1 MTIPF
6 DPALLFLAGGFAAGV
21 FVAGLALYARFS
33 RRQGAALNALEL
45 TRSELDRARAQ
56 VDDLHNHRQ
65 QLQGEWAAAHNALEL
80 TRSELDRTRAQVD
93 ELQGRSQQL
102 QSESAAA
109 NASLAS
115 ERQRFAEQLQLLKE
129 ARETLNRDFENL
141 ANRIF
146 EEKQAS
152 FSRHSKLALDST
164 VDPLRKEIADFRKKV
179 EDAYDKENAERNQLI
194 GQIQQLKVEAQR
206 IGDDALQLARALK
219 GDSKQQGNWGEV
231 VLERLLEES
240 GLTKGRE
247 YDTQV
252 SLVADGGQRRNPDVI
267 IHLPDNRDIVI
278 DAKVSLVDYERYCRA
293 EEGAD
298 RQRHLARHLAS
309 IRGHIS
315 GLSRKAYEQLP
326 GVNTLDFVLIFVPI
340 EAAFMAA
347 LEHDHTL
354 FRDAYDQ
361 GIILVS
367 PSTLLATLRTVH
379 NIWRYEDQNRNAE
392 KIAIQAGALH
402 DQFVLVIES
411 LEEVGRLIDRSQ
423 EAWQQTRK
431 RLVDGRGNLV
441 KRMDDLKRMG
451 ARARKALPAAIRR
464 DAEVDGDDMA
474 DAELEAPDRADTALE
489 GPADNG
495 RDRETTA

>member
-1 MTIPF
+1 MNLPI
-6 DPALLFLAGGFAAGV
+6 DPQILFFAAGLGLGALL
-21 FVAGLALYARFS
+21 AGLALGARFS
-33 RRQGAALNALEL
+33 RRQGATANALDL
-45 TRSELDRARAQ
+45 TRAELERVRLELHEVQGQNQELRA
-56 VDDLHNHRQ
+56 
-65 QLQGEWAAAHNALEL
+65 ECAAAGA
-80 TRSELDRTRAQVD
+80 T
-93 ELQGRSQQL
+93 
-102 QSESAAA
+102 
-109 NASLAS
+109 LAS
-115 ERQRFAEQLQLLKE
+115 ERQRFDEQLTLL
-129 ARETLNRDFENL
+129 RETREALNRDFENL

-146 EEKQAS
+146 EDKQAS
-152 FSRHSKLALDST
+152 FSRTSKLALDST

-179 EDAYDKENAERNQLI
+179 EDAYEKENAERNQLI

-206 IGDDALQLARALK
+206 IGDDAVQLARALK
-219 GDSKQQGNWGEV
+219 GDSKMQGNWGEV

-240 GLTKGRE
+240 GLSKGRE

-252 SLVADGGQRRNPDVI
+252 SLVAEGGQRRNPDVI
-267 IHLPDNRDIVI
+267 VHLPDNRDIVI

-293 EEGAD
+293 EDDAERLQHRAA
-298 RQRHLARHLAS
+298 HLRSLRA
-309 IRGHIS
+309 HIN

-340 EAAFMAA
+340 EAAFMVA

-411 LEEVGRLIDRSQ
+411 LDEVGRMIDRSQ

-441 KRMDDLKRMG
+441 KRMDDLRRMG
-451 ARARKALPAAIRR
+451 ARARKALPPGIR
-464 DAEVDGDDMA
+464 DAARLEDADDGGDEREV
-474 DAELEAPDRADTALE
+474 AP
-489 GPADNG
+489 
-495 RDRETTA
+495 

>member
-1 MTIPF
+1 MITTSIPLEW
-6 DPALLFLAGGFAAGV
+6 LLFAAGCSLGAI
-21 FVAGLALYARFS
+21 VAGLALYARFS
-33 RRQGAALNALEL
+33 RTQGATLNALEL
-45 TRSELDRARAQ
+45 TRAELERVRFE
-56 VDDLHNHRQ
+56 LHDVEGDNQ
-65 QLQGEWAAAHNALEL
+65 QL
-80 TRSELDRTRAQVD
+80 RSAC
-93 ELQGRSQQL
+93 
-102 QSESAAA
+102 AAA
-109 NASLAS
+109 NATLAS
-115 ERQRFAEQLQLLKE
+115 ERQRFEEQQTLLGEMRKN
-129 ARETLNRDFENL
+129 LGRDFENL

-146 EEKQAS
+146 DEKQAS
-152 FSRHSKLALDST
+152 FSRTSKLTLDST
-164 VDPLRKEIADFRKKV
+164 VDPLRREIADFRKKV
-179 EDAYDKENAERNQLI
+179 EDAYEKENAERNQLI

-206 IGDDALQLARALK
+206 IGDDAVQLARALK
-219 GDSKQQGNWGEV
+219 GDSKMQGNWGEV

-252 SLVADGGQRRNPDVI
+252 SLVAEGGQRRNPDVI

-293 EEGAD
+293 EDDSE
-298 RQRHLARHLAS
+298 RLRCRNRHLAS
-309 IRGHIS
+309 LRAHIN

-326 GVNTLDFVLIFVPI
+326 GVHTLDFVLIFVPI
-340 EAAFMAA
+340 EAAFMMA
-347 LEHDHTL
+347 LEHDASL

-392 KIAIQAGALH
+392 KIAAQAGALH

-411 LEEVGRLIDRSQ
+411 LDEVGRLLDRSQ
-423 EAWQQTRK
+423 EAWTQTRK

-451 ARARKALPAAIRR
+451 ARTRRSLPESIRV
-464 DAEVDGDDMA
+464 DAQLDGG
-474 DAELEAPDRADTALE
+474 EGEENEAPLQVGERADSNTME
-489 GPADNG
+489 
-495 RDRETTA
+495 ETL